1 MDECIDLLDEIYRI
15 KADSELLIT
24 SFKYNQYFFEK
35 HIFTHFKNK
44 TFPILLIDY
53 NEYQNNVLEF
63 YKSRYAEIK
72 YLIEPVKVP
81 GCFHPKIFLS
91 VSDDEVVLF
100 IGSNNLTPQGYLSN
114 LESIITVR
122 INFKCS
128 EDVYLLRDI
137 KEVLTHI
144 KELVSSET
152 HKKRIDKIIKKIPEF
167 SDSKKRDSWI
177 LSNIKKDLFSQ
188 IKHIINE
195 DIEAITVI
203 CPYFSQNKKF
213 YEDVLSFTKKLEII
227 IQSKTNDLPKEELRD
242 LDIIY
247 KEIKIPNNRFLHSKL
262 IIFRTKDFE
271 YLLSGSANFSSSA
284 LRQPSRNGNVEI
296 CVLSKL
302 KKGTSNDL
310 IKEVGIIKP
319 IKLDKIKSCVPEEF
333 DQKSRS
339 EFQYRILE
347 ALIKG
352 NEIVVKLDKD
362 IKTNEI
368 KLVSGDIE
376 KEYTTKANGKT
387 VVFSIPRE
395 DLYLFDNV
403 SALKLKIGNEQSD
416 YKLLYNPSF
425 FPEQYSMLN
434 SLVSD
439 NVDWLFALLNKL
451 SRIPNFSQYT
461 PILDKLDKY
470 GAFDTGADREKI
482 LLKLRNKLALVNP
495 YSHTEKIKEVIQ
507 RFIIRHKKRVSNAIK
522 YNEYKNA
529 KQVISSF
536 LMINKLILW
545 AVENNY
551 DNIDGLRHIRGNMEN
566 FCGEYKKGYL
576 SIMADNDLIELL
588 IDSDLFYHCLLL
600 VFIIDLLQFFRNYN
614 PKA

>member
-1 MDECIDLLDEIYRI
+1 M
-15 KADSELLIT
+15 
-24 SFKYNQYFFEK
+24 
-35 HIFTHFKNK
+35 
-44 TFPILLIDY
+44 
-53 NEYQNNVLEF
+53 
-63 YKSRYAEIK
+63 
-72 YLIEPVKVP
+72 
-81 GCFHPKIFLS
+81 
-91 VSDDEVVLF
+91 
-100 IGSNNLTPQGYLSN
+100 
-114 LESIITVR
+114 
-122 INFKCS
+122 
-128 EDVYLLRDI
+128 
-137 KEVLTHI
+137 
-144 KELVSSET
+144 
-152 HKKRIDKIIKKIPEF
+152 
-167 SDSKKRDSWI
+167 
-177 LSNIKKDLFSQ
+177 
-188 IKHIINE
+188 
-195 DIEAITVI
+195 
-203 CPYFSQNKKF
+203 
-213 YEDVLSFTKKLEII
+213 
-227 IQSKTNDLPKEELRD
+227 
-242 LDIIY
+242 DIIY

-600 VFIIDLLQFFRNYN
+600 VFIIDLLQSKSYEIRKSYIDGLHHSPLKRVFEKSNIKCLNKIYITQKKKVVISKLESIKEEYENIVPEIGRYSSETIIQRLNGLIDRVNKYDYKNYSFLDLN
-614 PKA
+614 KKR